1 VVKTK
6 AVKTAISCN
15 PNNSG
20 LTLSDVK
27 MPTSR
32 SYHSYLIESLKDPQ
46 EAAAYL
52 DAVLEECNY
61 DELLL
66 ALRNVVKAR
75 LTVSGSSQET
85 FNKILSPQANLDLVV
100 LLQALSELGFKL
112 SVTTFRNVA

>member
-1 VVKTK
+1 
-6 AVKTAISCN
+6 
-15 PNNSG
+15 
-20 LTLSDVK
+20 

-52 DAVLEECNY
+52 DAALEECNY

-66 ALRNVVKAR
+66 ALRNVVRAR
-75 LTVSGSSQET
+75 LSVSGDSQETFNQET

-100 LLQALSELGFKL
+100 LLRALDELGFKL
-112 SVTTFRNVA
+112 SVTTFKNIA

>member
-1 VVKTK
+1 
-6 AVKTAISCN
+6 
-15 PNNSG
+15 
-20 LTLSDVK
+20 

-52 DAVLEECNY
+52 NAVLEECNY

-66 ALRNVVKAR
+66 ALRNVAQAR
-75 LTVSGSSQET
+75 LSVSDSSQPSLNQAI
-85 FNKILSPQANLDLVV
+85 FQKILSPQANFDLVV

-112 SVTTFRNVA
+112 SVTTTENVA